1 MTSVTVNG
9 DPSHLQSPPST
20 LSSIPNLGSMAD
32 LSDMALRIILGV
44 VSAFTAAARFAP
56 GFVLGAGLESDRQ
69 KHADAARL
77 AMRSLKLGS

>member
-1 MTSVTVNG
+1 MVILLIYSRH
-9 DPSHLQSPPST
+9 PQQSHQFLT
-20 LSSIPNLGSMAD
+20 KDVGSMAD

-56 GFVLGAGLESDRQ
+56 GFVLGAGIESDRQ

>member
-1 MTSVTVNG
+1 
-9 DPSHLQSPPST
+9 
-20 LSSIPNLGSMAD
+20 MAD

-56 GFVLGAGLESDRQ
+56 GFVLGAGLASDRQ

>member
-1 MTSVTVNG
+1 MVILLIYSRH
-9 DPSHLQSPPST
+9 PQHSHQFLT
-20 LSSIPNLGSMAD
+20 KDVGSMAD